1 MASKPFSTETKIKLS
16 FFGSTALLGLVAMIQ
31 PRLVYDVLGFL
42 LAIAGIL
49 LLVFYGVKLWQYYAQ
64 YQQFQQ
70 WIFSQFFIVFF
81 LVVLFILIPAR
92 SLSFVVSLV
101 TLIGL
106 LAFTLYTLY
115 IQARYFAKRLTI
127 IDWALGLG
135 SLGLAILVLF
145 NLNETPNVI
154 MFFIGGIVFYVSGSQ
169 LFKALLDHASR

>member
-1 MASKPFSTETKIKLS
+1 MSSKPLSMETKIKLS
-16 FFGSTALLGLVAMIQ
+16 FFGSTALLGLLAMIQ

-49 LLVFYGVKLWQYYAQ
+49 LLVFFGVKLWQYYAQ

-92 SLSFVVSLV
+92 SLAFVVSLV
-101 TLIGL
+101 TLFGL
-106 LAFTLYTLY
+106 LAFTFYKLY

-127 IDWALGLG
+127 VDWALGLG

-145 NLNETPNVI
+145 NINETPDVI
-154 MFFIGGIVFYVSGSQ
+154 MFFIGGILFYVSGSQ
-169 LFKALLDHASR
+169 LSKTLLDHASH